1 MQNLFLI
8 FFNPT
13 IPPPTQPPT
22 RHTIGRYSAN
32 MEATGTPRTPGH
44 PGLPILYRVRL
55 LILDHSSWT
64 ADPGP
69 LIQALI
75 FSLYRV
81 RRYSATQDTAH
92 PSRWR
97 CGSSWTACGA
107 AVDPGP
113 LILSGGS
120 LIQVDPSSDGPS
132 IPGHPGPG
140 QGHLIPLILDGG

>member
-81 RRYSATQDTAH
+81 RRYSATQGTAH
-92 PSRWR
+92 PSRWLTDPGR
-97 CGSSWTACGA
+97 WLTVADGSSFSCIYKYPPGA
-107 AVDPGP
+107 A
-113 LILSGGS
+113 LRAGGEGGGRIRS
-120 LIQVDPSSDGPS
+120 LCRNHTKRPQRF
-132 IPGHPGPG
+132 
-140 QGHLIPLILDGG
+140 